1 MKTIADITIEVLNE
15 TDNPGVM
22 FGDTRLL
29 DMIAERCTHT
39 NLMDKHPMLRH
50 TRILTALEKDNRF
63 EKYYVKIGEVRGNQS
78 WRSFELKK
86 QHRVSHNPSNNGQ
99 EDPQ

>member
-1 MKTIADITIEVLNE
+1 MKTIADFVVEVLNE
-15 TDNPGVM
+15 TDNPGIM
-22 FGDTRLL
+22 FGDTRLF

-50 TRILTALEKDNRF
+50 TRILNALEKDERF
-63 EKYYVKIGEVRGNQS
+63 EKFHVHINVIGNPN

-86 QHRVSHNPSNNGQ
+86 KMSSITNK
-99 EDPQ
+99 DAM

>member
-1 MKTIADITIEVLNE
+1 MKTISDIVVEVLNE

-39 NLMDKHPMLRH
+39 NLMEKHPMSRH
-50 TRILTALEKDNRF
+50 TRILTALENDDRF
-63 EKYYVKIGEVRGNQS
+63 EKYYVKVTVTRGYPY

-86 QHRVSHNPSNNGQ
+86 QYRSSEEGN
-99 EDPQ
+99 EK

>member
-1 MKTIADITIEVLNE
+1 MKTIADITVEVLNE

-29 DMIAERCTHT
+29 DDIAERCTHT

-50 TRILTALEKDNRF
+50 SRILDALENDVRF
-63 EKYYVKIGEVRGNQS
+63 EKYYVTIRGIRGNPN
-78 WRSFELKK
+78 WRCFELKK
-86 QHRVSHNPSNNGQ
+86 NLSHITNKEGSS
-99 EDPQ
+99 

>member
-1 MKTIADITIEVLNE
+1 MKTISDIVVEVLNE

-22 FGDTRLL
+22 FGDTGLL

-39 NLMDKHPMLRH
+39 NLMDKHPMVRH
-50 TRILTALEKDNRF
+50 TRILNALENDNRF
-63 EKYYVKIGEVRGNQS
+63 EKYYVKISGIVGNPI

-86 QHRVSHNPSNNGQ
+86 QYRSSEEGN
-99 EDPQ
+99 EK